1 MENKVLRGRDLEEAA
16 DVCAWRPWF
25 HHRYHT

>member
-1 MENKVLRGRDLEEAA
+1 MENKVPRGRDLEQVA